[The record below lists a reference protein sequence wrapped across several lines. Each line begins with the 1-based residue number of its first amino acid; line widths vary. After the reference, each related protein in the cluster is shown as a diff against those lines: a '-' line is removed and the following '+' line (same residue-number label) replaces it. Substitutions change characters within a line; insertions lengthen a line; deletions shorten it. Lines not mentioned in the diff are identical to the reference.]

1 MRNSTVD
8 YSPLSIFQ
16 NADPIVQAI
25 IVGLVLAS
33 IVSWWV
39 ILDRAL
45 KIRAEWR
52 SIRLIRSE
60 LSGPIQPDGLREL
73 CERSPSSAASI
84 LTAMLDEWLW
94 SVAAPADGYE
104 QIRIRLMSGIDLAV
118 AQESS
123 KLSGATSVLAT
134 VGSVAPFVGLFGTVW
149 GIMSSFMA
157 IGQSQNT
164 SLAVVAPGIAEAL
177 MATAI
182 GLLCAIPAVV
192 GYNRLLQS
200 LGDISDNWR
209 VISGQV
215 EIGISRQFDSR
226 GR

>member
-60 LSGPIQPDGLREL
+60 LSGPFSLMGCESCANVHHRLR
-73 CERSPSSAASI
+73 RR
-84 LTAMLDEWLW
+84 
-94 SVAAPADGYE
+94 Y
-104 QIRIRLMSGIDLAV
+104 
-118 AQESS
+118 
-123 KLSGATSVLAT
+123 
-134 VGSVAPFVGLFGTVW
+134 
-149 GIMSSFMA
+149 
-157 IGQSQNT
+157 
-164 SLAVVAPGIAEAL
+164 
-177 MATAI
+177 
-182 GLLCAIPAVV
+182 
-192 GYNRLLQS
+192 
-200 LGDISDNWR
+200 
-209 VISGQV
+209 
-215 EIGISRQFDSR
+215 
-226 GR
+226 